1 VPIVRKKLLIGAL
14 AAASVAAVPALPSV
28 ATAGGGD
35 ATARSGGASP
45 PSAVAAKRS
54 CDPNYKGRCLRRNA
68 GDYDCA
74 GGSGNG
80 PNYVS
85 GPFRVVGSDPHRLDS
100 DGDGI
105 ACES

>member
-1 VPIVRKKLLIGAL
+1 MRKLLLGAL
-14 AAASVAAVPALPSV
+14 AAASLAAVIPAMPAAVAAAPDART
-28 ATAGGGD
+28 ATAGASAAPG
-35 ATARSGGASP
+35 ATAAR
-45 PSAVAAKRS
+45 RN
-54 CDPNYKGRCLRRNA
+54 CDPNYRGRCLKRYA